1 MCEDK
6 LGASERLRALG
17 LLTGRREGSG
27 CLSKYLK
34 RECKEDGAR
43 LSSVVPREVVMSCVD
58 VSASGDIQ
66 NLSAHDGDGPFQAT
80 QLWNSIIHAL
90 HNQVEIKRRR
100 QHLKTY
106 RNCFTGSNA
115 VDVVLSH
122 LMQSMYLSCND
133 ISRLKGVRVC
143 QALMDHKVFE
153 PVGAKLYLFKNGKE
167 TEFEDTDTSLYRFV
181 NSSLDPLLP
190 RKNKD
195 NKSLSPGQICKQKTK
210 RCSNRTKCDTTLSN
224 PLAVEEA
231 DKKRVEELLRSIHVH
246 ASLPPKIMVNEPT
259 RLLSK
264 GVIEDVWKEQTLL
277 RLLQL
282 IDVPLLEDILVS
294 SVKTK
299 SDSLGKEED
308 MIPLIEDVW
317 KEQTLL
323 RLLQLIDVPL
333 LEDILVSSVK
343 TKSDSL
349 GKEEDMIISNTFLD
363 REVMCSLNLPELDRW
378 LYAAIEVLEYFP
390 DQFLVMVSQQLPQST
405 NSPSSLNT
413 YKKILFD
420 VIMKYYSQKKDSLL
434 AIQDFDIHSGIIEL
448 IEKGKTDHALE
459 ALQLYLKLLAPNIS
473 EELHRLL
480 TFLAIASESEGY
492 RLQKQFENRFVIIK
506 TCTKFILQNRTLS
519 KSQAELLTQFLM
531 DNHSDL
537 FKAPLT
543 LLELTSRR
551 LQSLLEGQDPDINSG
566 FTFCQRITTKEY
578 EDQKQ
583 QTNQY
588 LLALIRKMDNDPTV
602 PLKQKKKLI
611 KEFQKY
617 HSFVYC
623 SGCQTT
629 CELCTPNG

>member
-1 MCEDK
+1 
-6 LGASERLRALG
+6 
-17 LLTGRREGSG
+17 
-27 CLSKYLK
+27 
-34 RECKEDGAR
+34 
-43 LSSVVPREVVMSCVD
+43 
-58 VSASGDIQ
+58 
-66 NLSAHDGDGPFQAT
+66 PFQAT
-80 QLWNSIIHAL
+80 RLWNSIIHAL

-122 LMQSMYLSCND
+122 LMQSMYLSCSD

-190 RKNKD
+190 KKNKD
-195 NKSLSPGQICKQKTK
+195 NESLSPEQICKQKTK
-210 RCSNRTKCDTTLSN
+210 RCSK
-224 PLAVEEA
+224 
-231 DKKRVEELLRSIHVH
+231 VEELLRSLYVH
-246 ASLPPKIMVNEPT
+246 ASLPPKIMVNELT
-259 RLLSK
+259 HQLSK
-264 GVIEDVWKEQTLL
+264 GDVWKQQTVL

-282 IDVPLLEDILVS
+282 IDIPFLEDILVS

-299 SDSLGKEED
+299 SDSF
-308 MIPLIEDVW
+308 
-317 KEQTLL
+317 
-323 RLLQLIDVPL
+323 
-333 LEDILVSSVK
+333 
-343 TKSDSL
+343 
-349 GKEEDMIISNTFLD
+349 GKEEDMIISNTFLE
-363 REVMCSLNLPELDRW
+363 REVTCSLNLSELDRW
-378 LYAAIEVLEYFP
+378 LYAAIECLEYFP

-405 NSPSSLNT
+405 NNPSGLNT

-420 VIMKYYSQKKDSLL
+420 IIIKYYSQKKDSLL
-434 AIQDFDIHSGIIEL
+434 ATQDFDIHSGIIEL
-448 IEKGKTDHALE
+448 IEKGKTDQALE
-459 ALQLYLKLLAPNIS
+459 ALQLYLKLLAPNVS

-519 KSQAELLTQFLM
+519 KPQAELLTQFLM
-531 DNHSDL
+531 DNHSEL

-551 LQSLLEGQDPDINSG
+551 LESLLEGQDPDINSG
-566 FTFCQRITTKEY
+566 FTFCQRITPKEY

-588 LLALIRKMDNDPTV
+588 LLALIQEMDNDPTV
-602 PLKQKKKLI
+602 PSKQKKKLI
-611 KEFQKY
+611 
-617 HSFVYC
+617 
-623 SGCQTT
+623 
-629 CELCTPNG
+629 

>member
-1 MCEDK
+1 
-6 LGASERLRALG
+6 
-17 LLTGRREGSG
+17 
-27 CLSKYLK
+27 
-34 RECKEDGAR
+34 
-43 LSSVVPREVVMSCVD
+43 
-58 VSASGDIQ
+58 
-66 NLSAHDGDGPFQAT
+66 PFQAT

-90 HNQVEIKRRR
+90 YNQVEIRRRR

-190 RKNKD
+190 GKSKD
-195 NKSLSPGQICKQKTK
+195 NESLSPEQIYKQKTK
-210 RCSNRTKCDTTLSN
+210 LCSKI
-224 PLAVEEA
+224 
-231 DKKRVEELLRSIHVH
+231 EELLQSIHVH
-246 ASLPPKIMVNEPT
+246 ASLPPKIMVNEHT
-259 RLLSK
+259 CLLSK
-264 GVIEDVWKEQTLL
+264 GVIEDVWKQQALL

-299 SDSLGKEED
+299 SESF
-308 MIPLIEDVW
+308 
-317 KEQTLL
+317 
-323 RLLQLIDVPL
+323 
-333 LEDILVSSVK
+333 
-343 TKSDSL
+343 

-363 REVMCSLNLPELDRW
+363 REVACSLNLPELDRW
-378 LYAAIEVLEYFP
+378 LYAAIECLEYFP

-405 NSPSSLNT
+405 DSPSSLNT

-420 VIMKYYSQKKDSLL
+420 VIMKYYNQKKDSLL
-434 AIQDFDIHSGIIEL
+434 ATQDFDIHSGIIEL
-448 IEKGKTDHALE
+448 IEKGKTDQALE
-459 ALQLYLKLLAPNIS
+459 ALQLYLKLLAPNIR

-519 KSQAELLTQFLM
+519 KPQAELLTQFLM
-531 DNHSDL
+531 DNHSEL

-543 LLELTSRR
+543 LLELMSRR
-551 LQSLLEGQDPDINSG
+551 LQSLLEEQDPDINSG

-588 LLALIRKMDNDPTV
+588 LLALVQDIDNDPTV

-611 KEFQKY
+611 
-617 HSFVYC
+617 
-623 SGCQTT
+623 
-629 CELCTPNG
+629 

>member
-1 MCEDK
+1 
-6 LGASERLRALG
+6 
-17 LLTGRREGSG
+17 
-27 CLSKYLK
+27 
-34 RECKEDGAR
+34 
-43 LSSVVPREVVMSCVD
+43 
-58 VSASGDIQ
+58 
-66 NLSAHDGDGPFQAT
+66 PFQAT
-80 QLWNSIIHAL
+80 QLWNSIIRAL
-90 HNQVEIKRRR
+90 HSQVEIKRRR

-106 RNCFTGSNA
+106 KNCFTGSNA

-167 TEFEDTDTSLYRFV
+167 TEFEDTDASLYRFI
-181 NSSLDPLLP
+181 NSSLDLFP
-190 RKNKD
+190 RKNND
-195 NKSLSPGQICKQKTK
+195 NESLSSEQIGKEKTK
-210 RCSNRTKCDTTLSN
+210 RRSK
-224 PLAVEEA
+224 
-231 DKKRVEELLRSIHVH
+231 VEELLRSIYVH
-246 ASLPPKIMVNEPT
+246 ASLPPKITINEPAH
-259 RLLSK
+259 LLSK
-264 GVIEDVWKEQTLL
+264 RVIEDVWKQQTLL

-299 SDSLGKEED
+299 SDSF
-308 MIPLIEDVW
+308 
-317 KEQTLL
+317 
-323 RLLQLIDVPL
+323 
-333 LEDILVSSVK
+333 
-343 TKSDSL
+343 

-363 REVMCSLNLPELDRW
+363 REVMCNLNLPELDRW
-378 LYAAIEVLEYFP
+378 LYAAIECLEYFP
-390 DQFLVMVSQQLPQST
+390 DQFIVMVNQQLPQST
-405 NSPSSLNT
+405 NNPSSPNT

-434 AIQDFDIHSGIIEL
+434 ATQDLDIHSGIIEL
-448 IEKGKTDHALE
+448 IEKGKTDQALE

-480 TFLAIASESEGY
+480 TFLAIASESESY

-519 KSQAELLTQFLM
+519 KPQAELLTQFLM
-531 DNHSDL
+531 DNHSEL

-551 LQSLLEGQDPDINSG
+551 LQSLLEGHDPDINSG

-588 LLALIRKMDNDPTV
+588 LLALIQEMNNDPTV
-602 PLKQKKKLI
+602 PSKQKKKLI
-611 KEFQKY
+611 
-617 HSFVYC
+617 
-623 SGCQTT
+623 
-629 CELCTPNG
+629 

>member
-1 MCEDK
+1 
-6 LGASERLRALG
+6 
-17 LLTGRREGSG
+17 
-27 CLSKYLK
+27 
-34 RECKEDGAR
+34 
-43 LSSVVPREVVMSCVD
+43 
-58 VSASGDIQ
+58 
-66 NLSAHDGDGPFQAT
+66 PFQAT

-190 RKNKD
+190 RKNKG
-195 NKSLSPGQICKQKTK
+195 NESLSPEQICKQKTK
-210 RCSNRTKCDTTLSN
+210 RCSK
-224 PLAVEEA
+224 
-231 DKKRVEELLRSIHVH
+231 VEELLRSIYVH

-264 GVIEDVWKEQTLL
+264 GVIEDVWKQQTLL

-299 SDSLGKEED
+299 SDSF
-308 MIPLIEDVW
+308 
-317 KEQTLL
+317 
-323 RLLQLIDVPL
+323 
-333 LEDILVSSVK
+333 
-343 TKSDSL
+343 

-363 REVMCSLNLPELDRW
+363 REVTCSLNLPELDRW
-378 LYAAIEVLEYFP
+378 LYAAIECLEYFP

-405 NSPSSLNT
+405 NNPSSLNT

-434 AIQDFDIHSGIIEL
+434 ATQDFYIHSGIIEL
-448 IEKGKTDHALE
+448 IEKGKTDQALE
-459 ALQLYLKLLAPNIS
+459 ALQLYLKLLAPNVS

-506 TCTKFILQNRTLS
+506 TFTKFILQNRTLS
-519 KSQAELLTQFLM
+519 KPQAELLTQFLM
-531 DNHSDL
+531 DNHSEL

-551 LQSLLEGQDPDINSG
+551 LHCLLEGQDPDINSG

-583 QTNQY
+583 ETNQH
-588 LLALIRKMDNDPTV
+588 LLALIKDMDNDPTV

-611 KEFQKY
+611 
-617 HSFVYC
+617 
-623 SGCQTT
+623 
-629 CELCTPNG
+629 

>member
-1 MCEDK
+1 
-6 LGASERLRALG
+6 
-17 LLTGRREGSG
+17 
-27 CLSKYLK
+27 
-34 RECKEDGAR
+34 
-43 LSSVVPREVVMSCVD
+43 
-58 VSASGDIQ
+58 
-66 NLSAHDGDGPFQAT
+66 PFQAT

-153 PVGAKLYLFKNGKE
+153 PVGAKLYLFKNEKE

-181 NSSLDPLLP
+181 NCSLDPLLS
-190 RKNKD
+190 RRNKD
-195 NKSLSPGQICKQKTK
+195 NESLSPEQICKQRTK
-210 RCSNRTKCDTTLSN
+210 RCSK
-224 PLAVEEA
+224 
-231 DKKRVEELLRSIHVH
+231 VEELLQSIHVH

-259 RLLSK
+259 HLLSK

-299 SDSLGKEED
+299 SDSFGK
-308 MIPLIEDVW
+308 
-317 KEQTLL
+317 
-323 RLLQLIDVPL
+323 
-333 LEDILVSSVK
+333 
-343 TKSDSL
+343 
-349 GKEEDMIISNTFLD
+349 EDMIISNTFLD
-363 REVMCSLNLPELDRW
+363 REVTCSLNFSELDRW
-378 LYAAIEVLEYFP
+378 LCAAIECLEYFP
-390 DQFLVMVSQQLPQST
+390 DQYLVMVSQQLPEST

-420 VIMKYYSQKKDSLL
+420 VIIKYYSQKKDSLL
-434 AIQDFDIHSGIIEL
+434 ATQDFDIHSGIIEL
-448 IEKGKTDHALE
+448 IEKGKTDQALE

-506 TCTKFILQNRTLS
+506 TCSKFILQNRTLS
-519 KSQAELLTQFLM
+519 KPQAELLTQFLM
-531 DNHSDL
+531 DNHSEL

-551 LQSLLEGQDPDINSG
+551 LESLLEGQDPDINSG

-588 LLALIRKMDNDPTV
+588 LLALIQELDSDSTV

-611 KEFQKY
+611 
-617 HSFVYC
+617 
-623 SGCQTT
+623 
-629 CELCTPNG
+629 

>member
-1 MCEDK
+1 
-6 LGASERLRALG
+6 
-17 LLTGRREGSG
+17 
-27 CLSKYLK
+27 
-34 RECKEDGAR
+34 
-43 LSSVVPREVVMSCVD
+43 
-58 VSASGDIQ
+58 
-66 NLSAHDGDGPFQAT
+66 PFQAT
-80 QLWNSIIHAL
+80 QLWNSIIRAL

-100 QHLKTY
+100 QHLRTY

-190 RKNKD
+190 RKYKD
-195 NKSLSPGQICKQKTK
+195 NESLSPEQICKQKTK
-210 RCSNRTKCDTTLSN
+210 RCSK
-224 PLAVEEA
+224 
-231 DKKRVEELLRSIHVH
+231 VEELLRSIYVH
-246 ASLPPKIMVNEPT
+246 ASLPPKITVNEPT

-264 GVIEDVWKEQTLL
+264 GVIEDVWKQQTLL

-299 SDSLGKEED
+299 SDSF
-308 MIPLIEDVW
+308 
-317 KEQTLL
+317 
-323 RLLQLIDVPL
+323 
-333 LEDILVSSVK
+333 
-343 TKSDSL
+343 

-363 REVMCSLNLPELDRW
+363 RKVMCSLNLPELDRW
-378 LYAAIEVLEYFP
+378 LYAAIECLEYFP

-420 VIMKYYSQKKDSLL
+420 VITKYYSQKKDSLL
-434 AIQDFDIHSGIIEL
+434 ATQDFDIHSGIIEL
-448 IEKGKTDHALE
+448 IEKGKTDQALE

-519 KSQAELLTQFLM
+519 KPQAELLTQFLM
-531 DNHSDL
+531 DNHSEL

-588 LLALIRKMDNDPTV
+588 LLALIREIDNDPTV

-611 KEFQKY
+611 
-617 HSFVYC
+617 
-623 SGCQTT
+623 
-629 CELCTPNG
+629 

>member
-1 MCEDK
+1 
-6 LGASERLRALG
+6 
-17 LLTGRREGSG
+17 
-27 CLSKYLK
+27 
-34 RECKEDGAR
+34 
-43 LSSVVPREVVMSCVD
+43 
-58 VSASGDIQ
+58 
-66 NLSAHDGDGPFQAT
+66 PFQAT

-90 HNQVEIKRRR
+90 HSQVDIKRHR

-106 RNCFTGSNA
+106 KNSFTGSNA
-115 VDVVLSH
+115 VDVVLSY

-133 ISRLKGVRVC
+133 ISRQKGVRVC

-153 PVGAKLYLFKNGKE
+153 PVGAKLYLFKNSKE

-195 NKSLSPGQICKQKTK
+195 SESLSPEQIFKQQTK
-210 RCSNRTKCDTTLSN
+210 RRSK
-224 PLAVEEA
+224 
-231 DKKRVEELLRSIHVH
+231 VEELLRSIYVH
-246 ASLPPKIMVNEPT
+246 TSLPPKIMVNEPT

-264 GVIEDVWKEQTLL
+264 RVIEDVWKQQTLL

-299 SDSLGKEED
+299 SHSF
-308 MIPLIEDVW
+308 
-317 KEQTLL
+317 
-323 RLLQLIDVPL
+323 
-333 LEDILVSSVK
+333 
-343 TKSDSL
+343 

-378 LYAAIEVLEYFP
+378 LYAAIECLEYFP
-390 DQFLVMVSQQLPQST
+390 DQFIMMVSQQLPQST

-413 YKKILFD
+413 YKKVLFD

-434 AIQDFDIHSGIIEL
+434 ATQDLDIHSGIIEL
-448 IEKGKTDHALE
+448 IEKGKTDQALE

-492 RLQKQFENRFVIIK
+492 RLQKQFENRLVIIK

-519 KSQAELLTQFLM
+519 KPQAELLTQFLM
-531 DNHSDL
+531 DNHSEL

-566 FTFCQRITTKEY
+566 FTFCQCITTKEY

-588 LLALIRKMDNDPTV
+588 LLGLIQEMDNDPTV

-611 KEFQKY
+611 
-617 HSFVYC
+617 
-623 SGCQTT
+623 
-629 CELCTPNG
+629 

>member
-1 MCEDK
+1 
-6 LGASERLRALG
+6 
-17 LLTGRREGSG
+17 
-27 CLSKYLK
+27 
-34 RECKEDGAR
+34 
-43 LSSVVPREVVMSCVD
+43 
-58 VSASGDIQ
+58 
-66 NLSAHDGDGPFQAT
+66 PFQAT

-181 NSSLDPLLP
+181 NSSLEPLP

-195 NKSLSPGQICKQKTK
+195 NKSISPEQICNQKTK
-210 RCSNRTKCDTTLSN
+210 ICSK
-224 PLAVEEA
+224 
-231 DKKRVEELLRSIHVH
+231 VEELLRSIHVY

-259 RLLSK
+259 HLLSK
-264 GVIEDVWKEQTLL
+264 GEDVWKQQTLL

-299 SDSLGKEED
+299 SDNF
-308 MIPLIEDVW
+308 
-317 KEQTLL
+317 
-323 RLLQLIDVPL
+323 
-333 LEDILVSSVK
+333 
-343 TKSDSL
+343 

-363 REVMCSLNLPELDRW
+363 REVTCSLNLPELDRW
-378 LYAAIEVLEYFP
+378 LYAAVECLEYFP
-390 DQFLVMVSQQLPQST
+390 DQFLVMVSQQLPQTT
-405 NSPSSLNT
+405 NNPGSLNT

-434 AIQDFDIHSGIIEL
+434 AFKDFSIHSGIVEL
-448 IEKGKTDHALE
+448 IEKGKTDQALE
-459 ALQLYLKLLAPNIS
+459 ALQLYLKLLAPNIR

-480 TFLAIASESEGY
+480 TFLAIASESESY

-506 TCTKFILQNRTLS
+506 TCTKFILQKRTLS
-519 KSQAELLTQFLM
+519 KPQAELLTQFLM
-531 DNHSDL
+531 DNHSEL

-566 FTFCQRITTKEY
+566 FTFCQRITAKEY

-588 LLALIRKMDNDPTV
+588 LLALIQEIDNDPTV

-611 KEFQKY
+611 
-617 HSFVYC
+617 
-623 SGCQTT
+623 
-629 CELCTPNG
+629 

>member
-1 MCEDK
+1 MAGY
-6 LGASERLRALG
+6 LTPRFRRIRSQSELRAS
-17 LLTGRREGSG
+17 GRRRD
-27 CLSKYLK
+27 C
-34 RECKEDGAR
+34 
-43 LSSVVPREVVMSCVD
+43 
-58 VSASGDIQ
+58 
-66 NLSAHDGDGPFQAT
+66 DGPFQAT

-153 PVGAKLYLFKNGKE
+153 PVGARLYLFKNGKE

-195 NKSLSPGQICKQKTK
+195 NGSLSPEQICKQKTK
-210 RCSNRTKCDTTLSN
+210 QYSKTKCGTTLSN
-224 PLAVEEA
+224 PLALEAA
-231 DKKRVEELLRSIHVH
+231 DKKRIEELLQSIYVH
-246 ASLPPKIMVNEPT
+246 ASLPPKIMFNEPT
-259 RLLSK
+259 CLLSK
-264 GVIEDVWKEQTLL
+264 GVIEDVWKQQTLL

-299 SDSLGKEED
+299 SDSF
-308 MIPLIEDVW
+308 
-317 KEQTLL
+317 
-323 RLLQLIDVPL
+323 
-333 LEDILVSSVK
+333 
-343 TKSDSL
+343 

-363 REVMCSLNLPELDRW
+363 REVTCSLNLPKW
-378 LYAAIEVLEYFP
+378 LYAAIECLEYFP

-434 AIQDFDIHSGIIEL
+434 ATQDFDIHSGIIEL
-448 IEKGKTDHALE
+448 IEKGKTDQALE

-519 KSQAELLTQFLM
+519 KPQAELLTQFLM
-531 DNHSDL
+531 DNHSEL

-543 LLELTSRR
+543 LLELTSRK
-551 LQSLLEGQDPDINSG
+551 LQSLLEGQDPDIHSG

-588 LLALIRKMDNDPTV
+588 LLALIQEVDNDPTV

-611 KEFQKY
+611 RELRKY
-617 HSFVYC
+617 HSFIYC
-623 SGCQTT
+623 SGCKTT
-629 CELCTPNG
+629 CEFCTPNG

>member
-1 MCEDK
+1 MAGY
-6 LGASERLRALG
+6 LTPRFRRIRSQSELQPRRG
-17 LLTGRREGSG
+17 SGRRRD
-27 CLSKYLK
+27 C
-34 RECKEDGAR
+34 
-43 LSSVVPREVVMSCVD
+43 
-58 VSASGDIQ
+58 
-66 NLSAHDGDGPFQAT
+66 DGPFQAT

-181 NSSLDPLLP
+181 NSSLDSLLP

-195 NKSLSPGQICKQKTK
+195 NESFSPERICKQKTK
-210 RCSNRTKCDTTLSN
+210 RCSITKCDTTLSN
-224 PLAVEEA
+224 PLALEVA
-231 DKKRVEELLRSIHVH
+231 DKKRVEELLQSIYVH
-246 ASLPPKIMVNEPT
+246 ASSPPKIMVNEPT

-264 GVIEDVWKEQTLL
+264 G
-277 RLLQL
+277 
-282 IDVPLLEDILVS
+282 
-294 SVKTK
+294 
-299 SDSLGKEED
+299 
-308 MIPLIEDVW
+308 
-317 KEQTLL
+317 
-323 RLLQLIDVPL
+323 
-333 LEDILVSSVK
+333 
-343 TKSDSL
+343 
-349 GKEEDMIISNTFLD
+349 
-363 REVMCSLNLPELDRW
+363 
-378 LYAAIEVLEYFP
+378 
-390 DQFLVMVSQQLPQST
+390 
-405 NSPSSLNT
+405 
-413 YKKILFD
+413 
-420 VIMKYYSQKKDSLL
+420 
-434 AIQDFDIHSGIIEL
+434 
-448 IEKGKTDHALE
+448 EKGKTDHALE

-480 TFLAIASESEGY
+480 TFLAIASESHGY

-519 KSQAELLTQFLM
+519 KLQAELLTQFLM
-531 DNHSDL
+531 DNHSEL

-566 FTFCQRITTKEY
+566 FTFCQRITPKEY

-583 QTNQY
+583 QTNQH
-588 LLALIRKMDNDPTV
+588 LLALIQEMDNDPTV

-611 KEFQKY
+611 KEFRKY
-617 HSFVYC
+617 HSLVYC
-623 SGCQTT
+623 SGCKTT
-629 CELCTPNG
+629 CEFCTPNG

>member
-1 MCEDK
+1 
-6 LGASERLRALG
+6 
-17 LLTGRREGSG
+17 
-27 CLSKYLK
+27 
-34 RECKEDGAR
+34 
-43 LSSVVPREVVMSCVD
+43 
-58 VSASGDIQ
+58 
-66 NLSAHDGDGPFQAT
+66 PFQAT

-100 QHLKTY
+100 QHLKTF

-190 RKNKD
+190 RKSKD
-195 NKSLSPGQICKQKTK
+195 NESLSPEQICKQKTK
-210 RCSNRTKCDTTLSN
+210 RRSK
-224 PLAVEEA
+224 
-231 DKKRVEELLRSIHVH
+231 VEELLRSINVH

-259 RLLSK
+259 CLLSK
-264 GVIEDVWKEQTLL
+264 GEDVWKQQTLL

-299 SDSLGKEED
+299 SDSF
-308 MIPLIEDVW
+308 
-317 KEQTLL
+317 
-323 RLLQLIDVPL
+323 
-333 LEDILVSSVK
+333 
-343 TKSDSL
+343 

-363 REVMCSLNLPELDRW
+363 REVTCSLNLPELDRW
-378 LYAAIEVLEYFP
+378 LYAAIECLEYFP
-390 DQFLVMVSQQLPQST
+390 DQFLVMVSQQLPQS
-405 NSPSSLNT
+405 NNNPSSLNT

-434 AIQDFDIHSGIIEL
+434 ATQDLDMHLGIIEL
-448 IEKGKTDHALE
+448 IEKGKTDQALE

-519 KSQAELLTQFLM
+519 KPQAELLTQFLM
-531 DNHSDL
+531 DNHSEL

-588 LLALIRKMDNDPTV
+588 LLALIQEMDNDPTV
-602 PLKQKKKLI
+602 PSKQKKKLI
-611 KEFQKY
+611 
-617 HSFVYC
+617 
-623 SGCQTT
+623 
-629 CELCTPNG
+629 

>member
-1 MCEDK
+1 MAGY
-6 LGASERLRALG
+6 LTPRFRRIHSQSELQPRRG
-17 LLTGRREGSG
+17 SGRRRD
-27 CLSKYLK
+27 C
-34 RECKEDGAR
+34 
-43 LSSVVPREVVMSCVD
+43 
-58 VSASGDIQ
+58 
-66 NLSAHDGDGPFQAT
+66 DGPFQAT

-181 NSSLDPLLP
+181 NSSLDSLLP

-195 NKSLSPGQICKQKTK
+195 NESFSPERICKQKTK
-210 RCSNRTKCDTTLSN
+210 RCSNRTKCDATLSN
-224 PLAVEEA
+224 PLALEVA
-231 DKKRVEELLRSIHVH
+231 DKKRVEELLQSIYVH
-246 ASLPPKIMVNEPT
+246 ASSPPKIMVNEPT

-264 GVIEDVWKEQTLL
+264 GVIEDVWKQQTLL

-299 SDSLGKEED
+299 SDSFGKED
-308 MIPLIEDVW
+308 
-317 KEQTLL
+317 
-323 RLLQLIDVPL
+323 
-333 LEDILVSSVK
+333 
-343 TKSDSL
+343 
-349 GKEEDMIISNTFLD
+349 DMIISNTFLD
-363 REVMCSLNLPELDRW
+363 REVTCSLNLPELDRW
-378 LYAAIEVLEYFP
+378 LYAAIECLEYFP

-405 NSPSSLNT
+405 NNLSSLNT

-420 VIMKYYSQKKDSLL
+420 VIMKYYTQKKDSLL
-434 AIQDFDIHSGIIEL
+434 ATQDLDIHLGIIEL

-480 TFLAIASESEGY
+480 TFLAIASESHGY

-519 KSQAELLTQFLM
+519 KLQAELLTQFLM
-531 DNHSDL
+531 DNHSEL

-566 FTFCQRITTKEY
+566 FTFCQRITPKEY

-583 QTNQY
+583 QTVQH
-588 LLALIRKMDNDPTV
+588 LLALIQEMDNDPTV

-611 KEFQKY
+611 KEFRKY
-617 HSFVYC
+617 HSLVYC
-623 SGCQTT
+623 SGCKTT
-629 CELCTPNG
+629 CEFCTPNG